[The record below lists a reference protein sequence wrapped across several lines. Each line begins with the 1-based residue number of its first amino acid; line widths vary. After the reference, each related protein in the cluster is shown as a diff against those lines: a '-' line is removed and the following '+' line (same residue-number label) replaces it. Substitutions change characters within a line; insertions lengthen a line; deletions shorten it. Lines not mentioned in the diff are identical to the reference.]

1 MVASLTVL
9 AGSIVQPANAA
20 STPNPVPKS
29 FAITGSGWGHGL
41 GMSQYGA
48 FGMALDGKTAPEIIS
63 HYYQGAKTS
72 EEATTTNLRVG
83 LLQDRD
89 FVALRGEKHPDASSG
104 GSLVLWIDGVKSA
117 TTIPAGRNLI
127 LSSVTTNGK
136 PVTIASLDGKVIGK
150 GVIILVKWNN
160 TSSLAHIASGSS
172 AGIAV
177 MNLGTA
183 SCKFNYCNNRYRYG
197 YLEVKSGAL
206 AGDSKVDLN
215 VVNVLRLSDQYLY
228 GLGEM
233 PSSWHIEAL
242 KTQVIA
248 ARSFALIKSQSLRSY
263 CDCNL
268 DATDG
273 SQVFSGFSKEFSTSG
288 DKWKRAVDETV
299 GATGSTAAE
308 KARSGLVVKVGTKV
322 VDAYY
327 SSSTGGKTQPRSEV
341 WGTGT
346 ISWLVSVPDSW
357 SLDPRT
363 KNPNAKWV
371 KTISQKELVDSLKA
385 AKISVAD
392 VAAFEVESNYAS
404 GAVSSLIIRDS
415 AGNVTKLG
423 VGPGKTFSPD
433 KLRSLLGIKSTY
445 ISSIKPETNTVP
457 GAINSSL
464 QPLKTITN
472 VYWPTGNIL
481 PEQFDISGKVAPVQM
496 GANITLQY
504 LSKGKWITVTKA
516 KTNDKGEWEVSWN
529 PKRANKWQVR
539 IVASNSRGAIKT
551 PTQTITAIGKASL
564 RVPNTVE
571 KKGEIAISGLVLP
584 AHPDVVVVLERKL
597 NNGAWKAIKNIKTD
611 KNGRW
616 KFVRPAPNK
625 SMDVFYRVKVSD
637 KRIGTIQTG
646 TRKLV
651 IKPETN
657 TMPAVYINAPKSA
670 KLNSSFIVSGN
681 VSPGYGGVTAILQRK
696 IGNGSWQTV
705 ARLKTDTDGKW
716 SSRRYT
722 GSAKSSVSY
731 LVKVSGSRIGNLTS
745 AVQTTKVQ

>member
-1 MVASLTVL
+1 MVASLAVL
-9 AGSIVQPANAA
+9 AGSIVQPVNAA
-20 STPNPVPKS
+20 TTPNSVPKS
-29 FAITGSGWGHGL
+29 FAISGSGWGHGL

-48 FGMALDGKTAPEIIS
+48 YGMALDGKKAPEIIS
-63 HYYQGAKTS
+63 HYYQGAKAT
-72 EEATTTNLRVG
+72 EEATTTKLRVG
-83 LLQDRD
+83 LLQDKD
-89 FVALRGEKHPDASSG
+89 IVALRGEKHPDASSG

-117 TTIPAGRNLI
+117 TTIPAGRNLV

-136 PVTIASLDGKVIGK
+136 PVTIASLDGKAIGQ
-150 GVIILVKWNN
+150 GSIILIKWNN
-160 TSSLAHIASGSS
+160 TSSLVHIASGTSIDN
-172 AGIAV
+172 AIL
-177 MNLGTA
+177 NLGTVQ
-183 SCKFNYCNNRYRYG
+183 CKFNSCNKRYRYG
-197 YLEVKSGAL
+197 YLEITSGAL
-206 AGDSKVDLN
+206 AGDAKVDLN

-248 ARSFALIKSQSLRSY
+248 ARSFALIKSRSLRSY

-268 DATDG
+268 DTTDG

-299 GATGSTAAE
+299 GTTGSTAAE

-346 ISWLVSVPDSW
+346 ISWLVSVPDPW
-357 SLDPRT
+357 SLDSRT

-371 KTISQKELVDSLKA
+371 KTISQKALVDSLNA
-385 AKISVAD
+385 ANVSVAD

-404 GAVSSLIIRDS
+404 GAVSSLIVRDS

-457 GAINSSL
+457 GAINSTL
-464 QPLKTITN
+464 QPLSAISN
-472 VYWPTGNIL
+472 IDWPEGNIL
-481 PEQFDISGKVAPVQM
+481 PTQFDITGKVSPVQM

-516 KTNDKGEWEVSWN
+516 KTNDKGEWKVSWN
-529 PKRANKWQVR
+529 LKRANKWQVR

-564 RVPNTVE
+564 RVPKSVE

-597 NNGAWKAIKNIKTD
+597 GNGNWKVLKNIKTD

-616 KFVRPAPNK
+616 KFVRPAG
-625 SMDVFYRVKVSD
+625 SSSIDIFYRVKVSD
-637 KRIGTIQTG
+637 KRIGTLQSS

-651 IKPETN
+651 IK
-657 TMPAVYINAPKSA
+657 
-670 KLNSSFIVSGN
+670 
-681 VSPGYGGVTAILQRK
+681 
-696 IGNGSWQTV
+696 
-705 ARLKTDTDGKW
+705 
-716 SSRRYT
+716 
-722 GSAKSSVSY
+722 
-731 LVKVSGSRIGNLTS
+731 
-745 AVQTTKVQ
+745 